1 MIPQIGFAEMLVLA
15 LLAIIVV
22 GPKDLPKLM
31 RTIGQGV
38 AKLRAMAG
46 EFTQAFDEMG
56 AAQEMA
62 DLRREIEEL
71 KQAGNL
77 DNLADKVI
85 GEDMRDLD
93 TELREATDLPNPK
106 KAD

>member
-1 MIPQIGFAEMLVLA
+1 MIPQIGFSEMIVLA

-31 RTIGQGV
+31 RTVGQGM
-38 AKLRAMAG
+38 AKLRGLAS

-56 AAQEMA
+56 AQEEMM

-71 KQAGNL
+71 KKVGSL
-77 DNLADKVI
+77 DGLTDKVI
-85 GEDMRDLD
+85 GEDMRNLD
-93 TELREATDLPNPK
+93 TELREATDLSNPK
-106 KAD
+106 KGD